1 MMRRAVNVWI
11 RGCVVVMA
19 LAVMASAILAPAQGQ
34 SQRSGKYTFLV
45 GSGFLCEST
54 DSPACP
60 VTAKVAQGESYELSG
75 AGIFDEESKKVTGA
89 GTYTHKLS
97 NGRVLETG
105 VWTAEELVSFVLYG
119 TAPGALLRERHAS
132 ERMLPDPRQAK
143 MRMLSEPMP
152 AGGLAVFRI
161 QLQSTTGGARKAML
175 QMNCALAD
183 VPPEHSV
190 EGVQLTIEGNGGAFS
205 ESVSGRVIFLA
216 MPGAVTSPTNWTD
229 RKPSAGGTEN

>member
-1 MMRRAVNVWI
+1 
-11 RGCVVVMA
+11 MA
-19 LAVMASAILAPAQGQ
+19 LAVMAGAALGQAQDQ
-34 SQRSGKYTFLV
+34 SQGRTKYIFWV

-60 VTAKVAQGESYELSG
+60 AAARVAQGENYEFSG
-75 AGIFDEESKKVTGA
+75 AGSFNVADKKMTGA

-97 NGRVLETG
+97 NGRVVETG

-132 ERMLPDPRQAK
+132 EKMLPDPRQAK

-152 AGGLAVFRI
+152 TGGLAVFRI

-175 QMNCALAD
+175 QVNCALGD
-183 VPPEHSV
+183 VPRERSV
-190 EGVQLTIEGNGGAFS
+190 EGIRITLESNNS
-205 ESVSGRVIFLA
+205 EYSEETSGRVMFLA
-216 MPGAVTSPTNWTD
+216 LRPEVSTPAKVPEQDARPEVSEQPQ
-229 RKPSAGGTEN
+229 E

>member
-1 MMRRAVNVWI
+1 M
-11 RGCVVVMA
+11 MA
-19 LAVMASAILAPAQGQ
+19 LAVMAGAVLAQAQGQ
-34 SQRSGKYTFLV
+34 SQGIAKYIFLV

-60 VTAKVAQGESYELSG
+60 AAAKAAQGENYEFSG
-75 AGIFDEESKKVTGA
+75 AGSFNVEDKNLTGA

-97 NGRVLETG
+97 NGRVVEIG
-105 VWTAEELVSFVLYG
+105 VWTAEELVSFVSYG

-152 AGGLAVFRI
+152 TGGLAVFRI

-175 QMNCALAD
+175 QVNCALGN
-183 VPPEHSV
+183 VPRERSV
-190 EGVQLTIEGNGGAFS
+190 EGIRITLERNNSDYS
-205 ESVSGRVIFLA
+205 EEASGRVMFIA
-216 MPGAVTSPTNWTD
+216 VRPEVSTSAKMPEREA
-229 RKPSAGGTEN
+229 KPEASEQPQR